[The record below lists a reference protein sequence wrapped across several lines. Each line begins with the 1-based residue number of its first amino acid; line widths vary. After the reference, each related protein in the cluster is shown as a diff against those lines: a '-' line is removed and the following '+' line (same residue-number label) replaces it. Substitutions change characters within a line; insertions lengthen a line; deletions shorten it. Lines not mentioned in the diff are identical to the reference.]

1 MPYDKALFKKEQI
14 ARYTL
19 AGLTDA
25 EIAERLSMTHA
36 GVVTAKQQPEY
47 KAIETSLRDGV
58 LTQMDAELG
67 EDIVAMR
74 TKLRTYVP
82 AALQTLIDAAQQR
95 KDLKLA
101 VNASEALIAMDGRM
115 AKVSRT
121 GVATPEQG
129 GSAISQHDNDAAQ
142 ELLNALKSPV
152 TPTPEN
158 IPEPPQSEPNN
169 TSP

>member
-19 AGLTDA
+19 AGLTDQ
-25 EIAERLSMTHA
+25 EIAERLMMTHA

-142 ELLNALKSPV
+142 ELLNALKPV
-152 TPTPEN
+152 TPEN